1 VSATRAT
8 GPSSGSPADGAVC
21 DGPFARD
28 VRALSTALWIL
39 MLIGL
44 AVAAYGIVV
53 RDWEPDDVSV
63 VIVALATFLVGCRQ
77 QGPFW
82 ILEWRTRGLEPVS
95 FLRFILQHCAGYRVR
110 PAIDRGL
117 MISAALLIRRL
128 LKSHIKDTGE
138 EKSMALIRDLLDS
151 KEAWSGGEVNV
162 YVRFQLLTHLQKLEL
177 GQRHPGRP
185 WSDAVGWPMQF
196 RNVSLDGLDLRGGFF
211 AAANFSR
218 ARLWR
223 VDFRGADLRGSVLAG
238 AEVQDC
244 NFEGA
249 DLRLAESST
258 PDTTKAPAEKKRAS
272 AEMGPHRRV
281 NVGAEPEEKDSTQS
295 AEFAVI
301 EYWSLRK
308 RSLREKVRLWRSDP
322 IGYLT
327 EPAVFLM
334 WLLALRLQ
342 M

>member
-1 VSATRAT
+1 MSGTRAT
-8 GPSSGSPADGAVC
+8 GPGSGSPADGAVC
-21 DGPFARD
+21 DGPFAKD
-28 VRALSTALWIL
+28 VRALATALWIL
-39 MLIGL
+39 MLTGFG
-44 AVAAYGIVV
+44 VAGYGIVV
-53 RDWEPDDVSV
+53 RDWAPDDVSV

-77 QGPFW
+77 QGPYW
-82 ILEWRTRGLEPVS
+82 IIEWRTRRLDPATS
-95 FLRFILQHCAGYRVR
+95 LRFILQHCAGHRVR
-110 PAIDRGL
+110 PALDQGL
-117 MISAALLIRRL
+117 MKRGALYIRCLIT
-128 LKSHIKDTGE
+128 SHIKSMGE
-138 EKSMALIRDLLDS
+138 EKSVEMIRDILVS
-151 KEAWSGGEVNV
+151 HQAWIGGEINV
-162 YVRFQLLTHLQKLEL
+162 LVRFQLLTYLQKLEL
-177 GQRHPGRP
+177 RQRHPART
-185 WSDAVGWPMQF
+185 WSSRAGWPMQF
-196 RNVSLDGLDLRGGFF
+196 GDVSLEGLDLRGGFF

-223 VDFRGADLRGSVLAG
+223 VDFGGADLRGSVLSG
-238 AEVQDC
+238 AEVQEC

-249 DLRLAESST
+249 DLRLAESSA

-272 AEMGPHRRV
+272 AEMAPHRRV

-322 IGYLT
+322 IGYLS